1 MFMNKD
7 IVKNKYYK
15 FCLQVSMATLLSV
28 FLIMIVLVF
37 IQKTLNQDSL
47 NSIATAV
54 AFSASFL
61 VVIVGIYKQNRLE
74 RITYGKLWPVF
85 AIVLGTAYGFITS
98 ALVHIFI
105 YPITDVPNYATFTPI
120 WTICLVSLLCGLSAY
135 GVARGVFR
143 LNQKKYLLLITLTFV
158 IGFCAAVILT
168 QNQDWWITSICSLGM
183 SRYVNAEYYN
193 FTLILTGT
201 LLGLLAYYLRP
212 QMRSLVAKKLLDDTT
227 VFVITSLYFMEM
239 IALALIGV
247 FPYGLFNWMNPI
259 HMFLSSFVF
268 FDIIAIPFFAFWF
281 FRKFPR
287 NFLIINYLLLLIG
300 ATFYYLTGSEKIP
313 LPFAITEMM
322 TIVAIIIWGALF
334 LHTLSKLSN
343 PKVKRTPS

>member
-1 MFMNKD
+1 MGKD
-7 IVKNKYYK
+7 IVKNEYNK
-15 FCLQVSMATLLSV
+15 FRIQVSVIILLSV
-28 FLIMIVLVF
+28 FLLMIVLVL
-37 IQKTLNQDSL
+37 IQKTFNQDNF
-47 NSIATAV
+47 NSIATAI

-61 VVIVGIYKQNRLE
+61 VTIAGIYKQNRLE

-98 ALVHIFI
+98 ALFHIFV
-105 YPITDVPNYATFTPI
+105 YPMATVFNDAPFTPI
-120 WTICLVSLLCGLSAY
+120 LMICLVSLLCGLSAY
-135 GVARGVFR
+135 GVTLGVFR
-143 LNQKKYLLLITLTFV
+143 LNQQKYLLLIALTFV

-168 QNQDWWITSICSLGM
+168 KNQDWWITSICSLGM
-183 SRYVNAEYYN
+183 SRYVNAGYYN

-227 VFVITSLYFMEM
+227 VFVMTSLYFMEM

-247 FPYGLFNWMNPI
+247 FPYGLLSWMNPI

-300 ATFYYLTGSEKIP
+300 AAFYYLTGSATIP

-334 LHTLSKLSN
+334 LQTLGKLSN
-343 PKVKRTPS
+343 PKAKRAPS